1 MATAADLMTLD
12 IPRSDRCRTVS
23 DAIAALQGHTWDEV
37 GHVYLVDDQSALVG
51 QVPIERLLQ
60 AREQTVLADLEG
72 LPPIEVLPGDAAETV
87 ALRAVERHDADVAVI
102 DSRRRLLGAIPI
114 GRLLALLHEEHVDNF
129 LRMGGVS
136 SRDHLQLSLTGQQIL
151 AVVRARLPWLL
162 VGLAGGFLAGGVAS
176 AFEASLKSEV
186 ALAFFLPLVVY
197 MADAVGT
204 QTETVLV
211 RRLAYGEVELWAQLA
226 RESLIGASI
235 GTIVAVVAASGLWLW
250 NGHPAL
256 AMVVGASLGVTAIVA
271 TIIASLLP
279 LGLARLGADPALAS
293 GPVATVVQDILSV
306 GLYLMIATALLP
318 L

>member
-1 MATAADLMTLD
+1 MATAADLMAVD
-12 IPRSDRCRTVS
+12 IPRSERHRTVG
-23 DAIAALQGHTWDEV
+23 DMITALRDHTWDEV
-37 GHVYLVDDQSALVG
+37 GHIYLVDDGATLIG

-60 AREQTVLADLEG
+60 AKEQTDLADLEG
-72 LPPIEVLPGDAAETV
+72 LPPIEVLPGDPAETV

-129 LRMGGVS
+129 LRMGGVG
-136 SRDHLQLSLTGQQIL
+136 RIDHLSLSLTVRQTLVQ
-151 AVVRARLPWLL
+151 VRARLPWLI

-176 AFEASLKSEV
+176 VFESSLKNEV

-211 RRLAYGEVELWAQLA
+211 RRLAYGDVALWTQLA
-226 RESLIGASI
+226 GEALIGISI
-235 GTIVAVVAASGLWLW
+235 GTIVALVAATGLWVW
-250 NGHPAL
+250 NGHPTL
-256 AMVVGASLGVTAIVA
+256 GMIVGTSLGVTAVVA
-271 TIIASLLP
+271 SVMASLLP

-306 GLYLMIATALLP
+306 GIYLMIATALLP
-318 L
+318 E